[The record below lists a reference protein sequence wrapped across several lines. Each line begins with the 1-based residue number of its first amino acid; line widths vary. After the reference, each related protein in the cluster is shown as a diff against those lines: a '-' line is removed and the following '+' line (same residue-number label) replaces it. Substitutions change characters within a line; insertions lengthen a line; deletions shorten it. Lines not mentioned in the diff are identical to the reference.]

1 MRTGVTCNQYFP
13 AQGRFVKGSEAV
25 RPFNATS
32 TRRALAALIAGS
44 VLAVGIGVP
53 TQAVADPASV
63 AAKKRE
69 VRELKAK
76 LDAIGARVG
85 VAAERYNGARWRL
98 SVIKERLV
106 KNQKALERA
115 ISDLNASQRILG
127 DRIDALY
134 RRPDPSLVEVLVS
147 SGSITD
153 AMSELEGIERAGT
166 EDAQVVGKVR
176 RFRDRT
182 IKVRVELA
190 KDRESAK
197 VEVRKAE
204 AEKARV
210 EAILAQRQQLL
221 QSARADLR
229 QAIADERA
237 RRAAQARSLAS
248 SGYTPFNGPLPD
260 GAGNAEA
267 ARIALSFQGVPY
279 VWGGES
285 PSGFDCS
292 GLATYAY
299 RQIGKSVPHYTYAIW
314 GQFPQVPYDQLQ
326 PGDMVFFSGL
336 GHMGIYIGGGN
347 MVHAPQTGDVVRVTS
362 MASRSGNYVGAVRP

>member
-1 MRTGVTCNQYFP
+1 M
-13 AQGRFVKGSEAV
+13 

-32 TRRALAALIAGS
+32 TRRALVALIAGS
-44 VLAVGIGVP
+44 ALAVGIGVP
-53 TQAVADPASV
+53 TQAVANPASV

-115 ISDLNASQRILG
+115 IEDLNASQRILG

-210 EAILAQRQQLL
+210 EAMLAERQRLL

-326 PGDMVFFSGL
+326 PGDMVFFRGL

-362 MASRSGNYVGAVRP
+362 LASRMGNYVGAVRP

>member
-1 MRTGVTCNQYFP
+1 M
-13 AQGRFVKGSEAV
+13 KGSGAV
-25 RPFNATS
+25 RHPRPFTL
-32 TRRALAALIAGS
+32 RRIIAIVLAGS
-44 VLAVGIGVP
+44 ALAVGLGLP
-53 TQAVADPASV
+53 SAATADPSAV
-63 AAKKRE
+63 RAKKAE

-98 SVIKERLV
+98 SVVKERLDR
-106 KNQKALERA
+106 NQKVLKQA
-115 ISDLNASQRILG
+115 IEDLDASQRILG
-127 DRIDALY
+127 DRLEALY
-134 RRPDPSLVEVLVS
+134 RRPDPSLVEVVMS
-147 SGSITD
+147 SGSLTQAVSD
-153 AMSELEGIERAGT
+153 MEALERAGG
-166 EDAQVVGKVR
+166 EDARVVGKVR
-176 RFRDRT
+176 RLRDRS

-190 KDRESAK
+190 EDREEAK

-210 EAILAQRQQLL
+210 EAILAERTRLL
-221 QSARADLR
+221 QNARADLR
-229 QAIADERA
+229 EAIASER
-237 RRAAQARSLAS
+237 RRQAAQARRLAS
-248 SGYTPFNGPLPD
+248 SGNTPFNGPLPT

-326 PGDMVFFSGL
+326 PGDLVFFSGL

-347 MVHAPQTGDVVRVTS
+347 MVHAPQTGDVVKVTS

>member
-1 MRTGVTCNQYFP
+1 MRP
-13 AQGRFVKGSEAV
+13 SH
-25 RPFNATS
+25 ATS
-32 TRRALAALIAGS
+32 LRRALAALIAAGA
-44 VLAVGIGVP
+44 LATGIGSTP
-53 TQAVADPASV
+53 ALADPASV
-63 AAKKRE
+63 SAKKRE
-69 VRELKAK
+69 VRALQAK
-76 LDAIGARVG
+76 LEQIGERVE

-106 KNQKALERA
+106 KNQKVLERA
-115 ISDLNASQRILG
+115 IADLNASQRILG

-134 RRPDPSLVEVLVS
+134 RRPEPNLVEVLVS
-147 SGSITD
+147 SGSLTD
-153 AMSELEGIERAGT
+153 AVGELEGIERAGA
-166 EDAQVVGKVR
+166 EDAHVVGKVR

-182 IKVRVELA
+182 IRVRVELA

-204 AEKARV
+204 AEKERV
-210 EAILAQRQQLL
+210 QAILAERQQLL
-221 QSARADLR
+221 DNARADLR
-229 QAIADERA
+229 QAIADEQA

-260 GAGNAEA
+260 GSGNAEA
-267 ARIALSFQGVPY
+267 ARIALTFQGVPY

-314 GQFPQVPYDQLQ
+314 GQFPQVPYEQLQ
-326 PGDMVFFSGL
+326 PGDLVFFSGL

-347 MVHAPQTGDVVRVTS
+347 FVHAPHTGDVVRVAS

>member
-1 MRTGVTCNQYFP
+1 MRRGVTCNRDFP
-13 AQGRFVKGSEAV
+13 APRRFVKGSEVV
-25 RPFNATS
+25 RHVNATS
-32 TRRALAALIAGS
+32 LRRAIAATI
-44 VLAVGIGVP
+44 AVGALATGIGASP
-53 TQAVADPASV
+53 ALADPASV

-69 VRELKAK
+69 VNALKAR
-76 LDAIGARVG
+76 LNAVEERVS
-85 VAAERYNGARWRL
+85 VVAERYNGARWRL
-98 SVIKERLV
+98 QVIKQRLV
-106 KNQKALERA
+106 KNQKVLERA
-115 ISDLNASQRILG
+115 IADLHASQRILG

-134 RRPDPSLVEVLVS
+134 RRPEPNLVEVLVS
-147 SGSITD
+147 SGSLTD
-153 AMSELEGIERAGT
+153 AVGELEGIERAGS
-166 EDAQVVGKVR
+166 EDAHVVGKVR

-182 IKVRVELA
+182 IRVRQELA
-190 KDRESAK
+190 KDRTAAQ
-197 VEVRKAE
+197 VQVRKAE
-204 AEKARV
+204 AEKARA
-210 EAILAQRQQLL
+210 EALLAERQQMLE
-221 QSARADLR
+221 SARADLR

-237 RRAAQARSLAS
+237 RRASQARSLAS

-314 GQFPQVPYDQLQ
+314 GQFPQVPYEQLQ
-326 PGDMVFFSGL
+326 PGDLVFFSGL

-347 MVHAPQTGDVVRVTS
+347 FVHAPQTGDVVRVQS

>member
-1 MRTGVTCNQYFP
+1 M
-13 AQGRFVKGSEAV
+13 KGSEVV
-25 RPFNATS
+25 RHANAT
-32 TRRALAALIAGS
+32 TLRRAIAALIAVGA
-44 VLAVGIGVP
+44 LATGIGSTTP
-53 TQAVADPASV
+53 ALADPASV

-69 VRELKAK
+69 VQALKAR
-76 LDAIGARVG
+76 LNAVEERVS
-85 VAAERYNGARWRL
+85 VVAERYNGARWKL
-98 SVIKERLV
+98 TVIKQRLV
-106 KNQKALERA
+106 KNQKVLEKA
-115 ISDLNASQRILG
+115 IADLQASQRILG

-134 RRPDPSLVEVLVS
+134 RRPEPNLVEVLVS
-147 SGSITD
+147 SGSLTD
-153 AMSELEGIERAGT
+153 AVSELEGIERAGG

-182 IKVRVELA
+182 IRVRQELA
-190 KDRESAK
+190 KDRTAAQ
-197 VEVRKAE
+197 VQVRKAE
-204 AEKARV
+204 AEKARA
-210 EAILAQRQQLL
+210 EALLAERQQMLE
-221 QSARADLR
+221 SARADLR

-299 RQIGKSVPHYTYAIW
+299 RQIGKSVPHYTYAAW
-314 GQFPQVPYDQLQ
+314 GAFPQVPYEQLQ
-326 PGDMVFFSGL
+326 AGDLVFFSGL

-347 MVHAPQTGDVVRVTS
+347 FVHAPQTGDVVRVQS
-362 MASRSGNYVGAVRP
+362 LASRSGNYVGAVRP

>member
-1 MRTGVTCNQYFP
+1 M
-13 AQGRFVKGSEAV
+13 KGSGAV

-32 TRRALAALIAGS
+32 TRRALVALIAGS
-44 VLAVGIGVP
+44 ALAAGIGVP

-204 AEKARV
+204 ADKARV
-210 EAILAQRQQLL
+210 EAILAERQRLL

>member
-1 MRTGVTCNQYFP
+1 MQRRVTCNRDFP
-13 AQGRFVKGSEAV
+13 APPRFVKGSEAV
-25 RPFNATS
+25 RPVNGTSSRRLLATL
-32 TRRALAALIAGS
+32 LAGVI
-44 VLAVGIGVP
+44 LACGIGASP
-53 TQAVADPASV
+53 ALGDPAAV

-69 VRELKAK
+69 VRALKAK

-85 VAAERYNGARWRL
+85 AAAERYNGARWRL
-98 SVIKERLV
+98 TVIKGRLV
-106 KNQKALERA
+106 KNQKVLERA
-115 ISDLNASQRILG
+115 IADLRASQRILG
-127 DRIDALY
+127 DRLNALY
-134 RRPDPSLVEVLVS
+134 RRPEPSLVEVLVQ
-147 SGSITD
+147 SGSLTD
-153 AMSELEGIERAGT
+153 AMAEMEGIERAGT

-176 RFRDRT
+176 HFRDRT
-182 IKVRVELA
+182 LRVRRELA

-204 AEKARV
+204 AEKRRV
-210 EAILAQRQQLL
+210 EAILAERQRLL
-221 QSARADLR
+221 NSARADLR
-229 QAIADERA
+229 QAIANEQA

-267 ARIALSFQGVPY
+267 ARVALGFQGVPY

-299 RQIGKSVPHYTYAIW
+299 RQIGKSVPHYTFAIW
-314 GQFPQVPYDQLQ
+314 GAFPQVPYDQLQ
-326 PGDMVFFSGL
+326 AGDLVFFSGL

-347 MVHAPQTGDVVRVTS
+347 FVHAPQTGDVVRVAS

>member
-1 MRTGVTCNQYFP
+1 MCNRDFP
-13 AQGRFVKGSEAV
+13 AQARFVKVSRVV
-25 RPFNATS
+25 RPNHATS
-32 TRRALAALIAGS
+32 IRRGLVALIAGS
-44 VLAVGIGVP
+44 AIAIGIGAP
-53 TQAVADPASV
+53 TQALADPAAV

-69 VRELKAK
+69 VRALKAK
-76 LDAIGARVG
+76 LDEIGARVG

-98 SVIKERLV
+98 SVIKDRLV
-106 KNQKALERA
+106 TNQKALEKA
-115 ISDLNASQRILG
+115 IGDLQSSQRILG
-127 DRIDALY
+127 DRIDTLY
-134 RRPDPSLVEVLVS
+134 RRPEPNLVEVLVS

-153 AMSELEGIERAGT
+153 AVSELEGIERAGT
-166 EDAQVVGKVR
+166 EDARVVGKVR

-197 VEVRKAE
+197 VEVRKAT
-204 AEKARV
+204 AEKQRV
-210 EAILAQRQQLL
+210 EGILAERRRLL

-229 QAIADERA
+229 QAIADEQA
-237 RRAAQARSLAS
+237 RRTSQARSLAS

-267 ARIALSFQGVPY
+267 ARIALTFQGVPY

-326 PGDMVFFSGL
+326 PGDLVFFSNL

-362 MASRSGNYVGAVRP
+362 LASRRPGNYVGAVRP

>member
-1 MRTGVTCNQYFP
+1 MKR
-13 AQGRFVKGSEAV
+13 SEAV
-25 RPFNATS
+25 RHPNATS
-32 TRRALAALIAGS
+32 IRRALVALVAGS
-44 VLAVGIGVP
+44 ALAVGVGVP
-53 TQAVADPASV
+53 THALANPAAV

-69 VRELKAK
+69 VRALKAR
-76 LDAIGARVG
+76 LAQVEDRVS
-85 VAAERYNGARWRL
+85 VVAERYNGAKWRL
-98 SVIKERLV
+98 SVIQGRLD
-106 KNQKALERA
+106 KNQKALDKA
-115 ISDLNASQRILG
+115 IKDLQVSQRILG
-127 DRIDALY
+127 DRLDALY

-147 SGSITD
+147 SGSLTD
-153 AMSELEGIERAGT
+153 AMSEMEGIERAGG

-176 RFRDRT
+176 RYRDRT
-182 IKVRVELA
+182 RRVRVELA
-190 KDRESAK
+190 KDRQAAT
-197 VEVRKAE
+197 VQVRKAE

-210 EAILAQRQQLL
+210 TALLAERQRML

-229 QAIADERA
+229 RAIQQERA

-248 SGYTPFNGPLPD
+248 SGYTPFNGPLPE

-314 GQFPQVPYDQLQ
+314 GMFPQVPYDQLQ

-347 MVHAPQTGDVVRVTS
+347 FVHAPRTGDVVKVSS
-362 MASRSGNYVGAVRP
+362 MASRVGNYVGAVRP

>member
-1 MRTGVTCNQYFP
+1 
-13 AQGRFVKGSEAV
+13 
-25 RPFNATS
+25 
-32 TRRALAALIAGS
+32 
-44 VLAVGIGVP
+44 
-53 TQAVADPASV
+53 
-63 AAKKRE
+63 
-69 VRELKAK
+69 
-76 LDAIGARVG
+76 
-85 VAAERYNGARWRL
+85 
-98 SVIKERLV
+98 V
-106 KNQKALERA
+106 KNQKVLENA
-115 ISDLNASQRILG
+115 IADLEASQRILG
-127 DRIDALY
+127 DRLDALY
-134 RRPDPSLVEVLVS
+134 RRPEPNLVEVLVS
-147 SGSITD
+147 SGSLTD
-153 AMSELEGIERAGT
+153 AMGELETIERAGG

-182 IKVRVELA
+182 IRVRRELA
-190 KDRESAK
+190 KDRTAAQAQ
-197 VEVRKAE
+197 VRKAE
-204 AEKARV
+204 AQKARV
-210 EAILAQRQQLL
+210 EALLAERQRMLEN
-221 QSARADLR
+221 ARADLR

-237 RRAAQARSLAS
+237 RRAAQARSMAS

-314 GQFPQVPYDQLQ
+314 GQFPQVPYEQLQ
-326 PGDMVFFSGL
+326 PGDLVFFRGL

>member
-1 MRTGVTCNQYFP
+1 M
-13 AQGRFVKGSEAV
+13 KGSEAV

-166 EDAQVVGKVR
+166 
-176 RFRDRT
+176 
-182 IKVRVELA
+182 
-190 KDRESAK
+190 
-197 VEVRKAE
+197 
-204 AEKARV
+204 
-210 EAILAQRQQLL
+210 
-221 QSARADLR
+221 
-229 QAIADERA
+229 
-237 RRAAQARSLAS
+237 
-248 SGYTPFNGPLPD
+248 D
-260 GAGNAEA
+260 G
-267 ARIALSFQGVPY
+267 
-279 VWGGES
+279 
-285 PSGFDCS
+285 
-292 GLATYAY
+292 
-299 RQIGKSVPHYTYAIW
+299 
-314 GQFPQVPYDQLQ
+314 
-326 PGDMVFFSGL
+326 
-336 GHMGIYIGGGN
+336 
-347 MVHAPQTGDVVRVTS
+347 
-362 MASRSGNYVGAVRP
+362 

>member
-1 MRTGVTCNQYFP
+1 MHRGVTCNRDFP
-13 AQGRFVKGSEAV
+13 APWRFVKGSEVV
-25 RPFNATS
+25 RPANAT
-32 TRRALAALIAGS
+32 TLRRALAVLIAVGALAMGVGS
-44 VLAVGIGVP
+44 TPAL
-53 TQAVADPASV
+53 ADPASV
-63 AAKKRE
+63 ATKKRE
-69 VRELKAK
+69 VRALKAR
-76 LDAIGARVG
+76 LNAVEERVS

-98 SVIKERLV
+98 SVIKQRLV
-106 KNQKALERA
+106 KNQKVLERA
-115 ISDLNASQRILG
+115 IADLQASQRILG
-127 DRIDALY
+127 DRLDALY
-134 RRPDPSLVEVLVS
+134 RRPEPNLVEVLVS
-147 SGSITD
+147 SGSLTD
-153 AMSELEGIERAGT
+153 AMGELETIERAGG
-166 EDAQVVGKVR
+166 EDARVVGKVR

-182 IKVRVELA
+182 IRVRRELA
-190 KDRESAK
+190 KDRTAAQ
-197 VEVRKAE
+197 VQVRKAE

-210 EAILAQRQQLL
+210 EALLAERQRMLEN
-221 QSARADLR
+221 ARADLR
-229 QAIADERA
+229 QAIADESA
-237 RRAAQARSLAS
+237 RRAAQARSLAA

-314 GQFPQVPYDQLQ
+314 SQFPQVPYEQLQ
-326 PGDMVFFSGL
+326 PGDLVFFRGL

-347 MVHAPQTGDVVRVTS
+347 FVHAPQTGDVVRVQS